1 MKSSKKIALLSNALV
16 IALFVSLTPQAS
28 AATSDATINI
38 GSLFEPQNLS
48 NYGGGGQ
55 GITQAFNNNVYEGLF
70 RLTDDGKVENL
81 IADSYSLSRDR
92 LTYTIKIKSGIKFHS
107 GKALTSAD
115 VSASV
120 FAVTSAASKS
130 ARKSSFVGLAS
141 IATPNDAT
149 VVFTLKAP
157 SISFTYNLSYVW
169 IVDSSK
175 TDITTTEDGTGPY
188 TLDKWTRGSSLS
200 LKRFDK
206 YWGTPAK
213 NAEAVFKYFT
223 DATAL
228 NNALLSGQID
238 IISSLQSPDALKG
251 FEARKDLTISNGAS
265 TTKLLLAFN
274 DKVAPFNNVNV
285 RKAVYSAINRQ
296 KLLQSIWGSYGTLI
310 GSMVPPTD
318 PWYIDLKNKNP
329 YSINI
334 AKRFLKKAGLEKGFT
349 FTLDSPTY
357 DPHPVVAAFIKSEL
371 AKVGITV
378 IINPISADTW
388 YSKVFKARDFQAT
401 LQEHVNHRDIV
412 WYGNP
417 NFYWGY
423 SNPQVTQW
431 VAEAEAARTFTAQTN
446 KLKLVNRQIAA
457 DAASAWLYL
466 YPQIVVAKNNVTGY
480 QVNGLNSQF
489 FVFNIV
495 KA

>member
-1 MKSSKKIALLSNALV
+1 MKISKKLSTIAGFLAAALV
-16 IALFVSLTPQAS
+16 VSVAPVSHAAS
-28 AATSDATINI
+28 SDAIVNI
-38 GSLFEPQNLS
+38 GSLYEPQNLS

-70 RLTDDGKVENL
+70 RLTDAGKVENL
-81 IADSYSLSRDR
+81 IADNYSVSRDR

-107 GKALTSAD
+107 GKALTSTD
-115 VSASV
+115 VKASV
-120 FAVTSAASKS
+120 LAVTDPTSKS
-130 ARKSSFVGLAS
+130 ARKSSFVALSS
-141 IATPNDAT
+141 IATPNNTT
-149 VVFTLKAP
+149 VVFTLKQP

-175 TDITTTEDGTGPY
+175 TDITTAEDGTGPY
-188 TLDKWTRGSSLS
+188 TLDMWKRGSSLT
-200 LKRFDK
+200 LNRFDG
-206 YWGTPAK
+206 YWGTAAK
-213 NAEAVFKYFT
+213 NAGVVFKYFT

-238 IISSLQSPDALKG
+238 IITSVQSPDAIRQ
-251 FEARKDLTISNGAS
+251 FESRKDLKISSGAS
-265 TTKLLLAFN
+265 TTKELLAFN
-274 DKVAPFNNVNV
+274 DRITPFNNIQV

-318 PWYIDLKNKNP
+318 PWYTDLRNKNP
-329 YSINI
+329 YSVNL
-334 AKRFLKKAGLEKGFT
+334 AKRLLKEAGYEKGFT
-349 FTLDSPTY
+349 FTLDAPTY
-357 DPHPVVAAFIKSEL
+357 NPHPAVASFVKSEL

-378 IINPISADTW
+378 IINPISSDTW

-401 LQEHVNHRDIV
+401 LQEHVNHRDVV

-423 SNPQVTQW
+423 DNPRVTNW
-431 VAEAEAARTFTAQTN
+431 VAEAEASSTIAAQTN
-446 KLKLVNRQIAA
+446 KLILVNRQIAA
-457 DAASAWLYL
+457 DAASVWLYL
-466 YPQIVVAKNNVTGY
+466 YPQIVVAKSNISGY

-489 FVFNIV
+489 FVFDIV
-495 KA
+495 KS